1 VRLAAALA
9 LSIPCVGCA
18 STSARNGFDA
28 TAETVE
34 ARSGHRIAWN
44 QGTEDDEKVRQAVQK
59 LLAADLRVEGAV
71 QIALLNNHALQ
82 AEYEELSVA
91 QADVVQAGLLSNP
104 VFSAGMT
111 TAEADRLEPNLQ
123 VGITQS
129 FLDLL
134 FLPARKKVAA
144 AQFEG
149 MRLRVADAV
158 LDMAARV
165 RRAYFRF
172 QAAENVGAMR
182 RAIGEAGKASI
193 DLAGRQYEAGN
204 INDLDLR
211 NQQATFE
218 QLQIDVA
225 RSEAEITGAREELAQ
240 LLGVWGT
247 DVLFK
252 IPQQLSEIP
261 KTEIPLE
268 HLESAA
274 VAHRLDLQAARQ
286 QVQTL
291 SYATSLARSS
301 RWTGSIDVGADVA
314 RLNDGHIAV
323 GPRASLELPIF
334 DQRQAV
340 VARLDA
346 RLRASQH
353 LVSALAV
360 DIRSEVRAARARMLS
375 ARQIAERYR
384 ATVIPLREDVVRLS
398 EQQYN
403 AMLLGVFQCLAAKQS
418 AISAYREYLESV
430 RDYWIARA
438 DLERAVGGRLP
449 GATPPISS
457 PVPGPAQTPSDS
469 EHHHHH

>member
-1 VRLAAALA
+1 VVSLTSFA
-9 LSIPCVGCA
+9 CA
-18 STSARNGFDA
+18 STSAQKGFEA
-28 TAETVE
+28 TAQTVE

-59 LLAADLRVEGAV
+59 LLAGSLQAEGAV
-71 QIALLNNHALQ
+71 QIALLNNHSLQ

-111 TAEADRLEPNLQ
+111 TAESDRLEPNLQ
-123 VGITQS
+123 LGITQS

-134 FLPARKKVAA
+134 LLPARKKVAA

-149 MRLRVADAV
+149 VRLRVADAV
-158 LDMAARV
+158 LDIAARV
-165 RRAYFRF
+165 RRAYFRL

-182 RAIGEAGKASI
+182 HAIAEAGKASI
-193 DLAGRQYEAGN
+193 DLATKQHEAGN
-204 INDLDLR
+204 ISDLDLKS
-211 NQQATFE
+211 QQATFE

-225 RSEAEITGAREELAQ
+225 RSEAESAAAREELAQ

-252 IPQQLSEIP
+252 IPEQLPEVP

-268 HLESAA
+268 HLEAAA
-274 VAHRLDLQAARQ
+274 VAQRLDLQAARQ

-291 SYATSLARSS
+291 SYAASLARSS
-301 RWTGSIDVGADVA
+301 RWTGSVDVGADVA
-314 RLNDGHIAV
+314 RLNDGHVAV

-340 VARLDA
+340 IARLDA

-353 LVSALAV
+353 LATALAV
-360 DIRSEVRAARARMLS
+360 DIRSDVRAARARMLS

-384 ATVIPLREDVVRLS
+384 GTVIPLREDVVRLS

-403 AMLLGVFQCLAAKQS
+403 AMLLGAFQWLAAKQS
-418 AISAYREYLESV
+418 AVSVYREYLESV

-449 GATPPISS
+449 GATPPVSS
-457 PVPGPAQTPSDS
+457 PPPTAPAPTPSES
-469 EHHHHH
+469 EHPHHHH